1 LFLVNYKKYSIFAKI
16 ITMELKKYTDE
27 QFARYDGAVGIL
39 GKAVGICG
47 FLFAHTTD
55 ENEKDAILSFLRKY
69 AIMRNQLSIEDDNII
84 QYAFDEVQPLI
95 AGDTPLLNLEY
106 ILNSHHVGVAV

>member
-1 LFLVNYKKYSIFAKI
+1 
-16 ITMELKKYTDE
+16 MELKQYTRKE
-27 QFARYDGAVGIL
+27 FADYNAAVGIL

-47 FLFAHTTD
+47 FLLANADD
-55 ENEKDAILSFLRKY
+55 EFEKEAILSSLRKY
-69 AIMRNQLSIEDDNII
+69 ARLRNQLDIENTSVI

-106 ILNSHHVGVAV
+106 ILNNNHVNVAV

>member
-1 LFLVNYKKYSIFAKI
+1 MKLKQYK
-16 ITMELKKYTDE
+16 DE
-27 QFARYDGAVGIL
+27 DFARYDAAVGIL

-47 FLFAHTTD
+47 FLFAHATD
-55 ENEKDAILSFLRKY
+55 EIEKDAILSFLRKY
-69 AIMRNQLSIEDDNII
+69 ARLRNQLSIEDDNII

-95 AGDTPLLNLEY
+95 AGDTPLLKEY

>member
-1 LFLVNYKKYSIFAKI
+1 MASR
-16 ITMELKKYTDE
+16 KYTDDD
-27 QFARYDGAVGIL
+27 FTRYNGAVGIL

-47 FLFAHTTD
+47 FLLANAHD

-69 AIMRNQLSIEDDNII
+69 AIMRNQLDIESADII
-84 QYAFDEVQPLI
+84 QYAFDELLPLV

-106 ILNSHHVGVAV
+106 ILNGHHVRVAV